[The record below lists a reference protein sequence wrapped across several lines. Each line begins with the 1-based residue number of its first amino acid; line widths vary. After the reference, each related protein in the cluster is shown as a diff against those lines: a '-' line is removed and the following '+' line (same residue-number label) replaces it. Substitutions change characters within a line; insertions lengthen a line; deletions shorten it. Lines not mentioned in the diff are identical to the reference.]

1 MELNRLQHEVS
12 LECKLTTRWH
22 QSLRRGQKVQSRRE
36 REIWYSF
43 LQFRE
48 EKEKPEI
55 PFPSFERR
63 KRNLKKG
70 SPLSRR
76 ERERGF
82 LFSSF
87 ERRKRTFLTNLQ
99 FREEKEKSEI
109 LFSSFEKRKRN
120 LEKGSPL
127 SRREREMD
135 IIFSRFERWKRI
147 PTRLFEKFSLSPK
160 LCQTYSY
167 SQSESF
173 TIISFSVRIV
183 ILAAM
188 LCINHGNYFYLSE
201 HTHV

>member
-1 MELNRLQHEVS
+1 M
-12 LECKLTTRWH
+12 
-22 QSLRRGQKVQSRRE
+22 
-36 REIWYSF
+36 
-43 LQFRE
+43 
-48 EKEKPEI
+48 
-55 PFPSFERR
+55 
-63 KRNLKKG
+63 KKG

-135 IIFSRFERWKRI
+135 IILSRFERRKRI
-147 PTRLFEKFSLSPK
+147 PTRPFEKFSLSPIF
-160 LCQTYSY
+160 CQSY
-167 SQSESF
+167 CDSQSFRESESF
-173 TIISFSVRIV
+173 TLISFSVKIV

-188 LCINHGNYFYLSE
+188 LCINHGNYFYMSE
-201 HTHV
+201 HPHVWRRLC

>member
-1 MELNRLQHEVS
+1 M
-12 LECKLTTRWH
+12 
-22 QSLRRGQKVQSRRE
+22 
-36 REIWYSF
+36 
-43 LQFRE
+43 
-48 EKEKPEI
+48 
-55 PFPSFERR
+55 
-63 KRNLKKG
+63 KKG
-70 SPLSRR
+70 SPLSRS
-76 ERERGF
+76 ERERDF

-87 ERRKRTFLTNLQ
+87 ERRKRFFFKSLQ
-99 FREEKEKSEI
+99 LREEKEKSEI
-109 LFSSFEKRKRN
+109 LFPSFEKRKRN

-135 IIFSRFERWKRI
+135 IIFSTFERRKRI

-188 LCINHGNYFYLSE
+188 LCINHGNYFYMSE
-201 HTHV
+201 YAHV